1 MTGVIPIN
9 VPTHLNTSDKR
20 HLANSAVVDA
30 LSKEVEEK
38 LNESFTSS
46 SEDLMSLI
54 NSGLRQGN
62 NHEDE
67 EK

>member
-1 MTGVIPIN
+1 M
-9 VPTHLNTSDKR
+9 NTSDKR